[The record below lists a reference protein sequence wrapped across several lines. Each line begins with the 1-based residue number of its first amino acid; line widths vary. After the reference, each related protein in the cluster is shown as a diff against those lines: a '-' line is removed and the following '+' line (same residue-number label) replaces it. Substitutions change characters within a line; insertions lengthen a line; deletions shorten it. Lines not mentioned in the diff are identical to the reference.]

1 MANINVSYQEMR
13 DAALRLSQGK
23 EDMTTKLT
31 ELDTLVNNLVASGYI
46 TEQSSVAFDQ
56 SFDQF
61 IIGTKQAV
69 EGLEGLSK
77 YLIAAA
83 EALESTDAG
92 LAKSISGQ

>member
-1 MANINVSYQEMR
+1 MANINVTYDDMR
-13 DAALRLSQGK
+13 DAAAQLNQGK
-23 EDMTTKLT
+23 EDITTKLT
-31 ELDTLVNNLVASGYI
+31 ELDTRINNLVASGYV
-46 TEQSSVAFDQ
+46 TDQSSVAFDQ

-61 IIGTKQAV
+61 IVGVKQAV

-83 EALESTDAG
+83 DALHSTDEG